1 MWLFAI
7 FVAVPILEIALFIQV
22 GGWLGLVPTLA
33 VVVATAALGTWLV
46 RRQGLAELAR
56 VQTSLA
62 ELRDPT
68 RPLAHG
74 AMILASGLLLLTPGF
89 FTDAV
94 GFALLVPGVRDAA
107 MAFVRRRV
115 TVQGFTMGRPGPVP
129 RRPAREEVLEGDYV
143 EVGPRDGPSGWRRAD
158 AAEDENHDPTRR
170 L

>member
-1 MWLFAI
+1 MWLFAV

-22 GGWLGLVPTLA
+22 GGLLGLWPTLA
-33 VVVATAALGTWLV
+33 IVVATAGLGTWLV
-46 RRQGLAELAR
+46 RRQGLEQLR
-56 VQTSLA
+56 LVQASLG

-94 GFALLVPGVRDAA
+94 GFALLVPGIRDLA
-107 MAFVRRRV
+107 MEAVRRRV
-115 TVQGFTMGRPGPVP
+115 SVKGFTMGRPGEQPM
-129 RRPAREEVLEGDYV
+129 RPAREEVLEGDYV
-143 EVGPRDGPSGWRRAD
+143 EVPRREGPSGWRRGPDDAD
-158 AAEDENHDPTRR
+158 EPGPAPR